1 MEFKV
6 TLLWPLQL
14 ELFYPSNLCI
24 LKGIH
29 LQDEST
35 HKLDTWWLTP
45 TLETLFDTL
54 GIFWI
59 ALFI

>member
-14 ELFYPSNLCI
+14 LYLFYPFILCI
-24 LKGIH
+24 LKGID

-35 HKLDTWWLTP
+35 HKLDTWWLTS
-45 TLETLFDTL
+45 TLETLFDTVL
-54 GIFWI
+54 
-59 ALFI
+59 